1 MKTGSDV
8 ATYDSALYT
17 GFTVVTLET
26 IPSMPITRELPAL
39 LPNTPT
45 NYAAT
50 IECANPYGS
59 LAFECENMEFMNG
72 RLLAFSFGCTTTNAY
87 YKLAGIPQA
96 CDLSVTGHC
105 AASDGS
111 GTTSYTS
118 MFSFTPSTIYGAP
131 MKTVDFTTASVP
143 AGVNGNSCANYTF
156 SAVSPP
162 SASSVP
168 VTLALGKLTPLRIR
182 CRLRLTPVG
191 ADTLIYT
198 AQY

>member
-26 IPSMPITRELPAL
+26 IPTVPITRPLPAL
-39 LPNTPT
+39 LPDTPT

-50 IECANPYGS
+50 TECANPYGT
-59 LAFECENMEFMNG
+59 LAFECENMEFMSG

-96 CDLSVTGHC
+96 CDLSVTGYC

-111 GTTSYTS
+111 GTLSYTS
-118 MFSFTPSTIYGAP
+118 TYSFTPSTIYGAP
-131 MKTVDFTTASVP
+131 MKRIDYTTAAVP
-143 AGVNGNSCANYTF
+143 TIVNSKSCSNYTF

-168 VTLALGKLTPLRIR
+168 VTLALGT
-182 CRLRLTPVG
+182 
-191 ADTLIYT
+191 
-198 AQY
+198 